1 MARVT
6 REARE
11 ASKFVTSVST
21 LDFDKNQFA
30 SFLVACK
37 PQVKRRVLDLFMAF
51 VDAMSMVLDENLYVD
66 DEEFDLCIQAKRMQ
80 DAMIHFR

>member
-1 MARVT
+1 MPRST
-6 REARE
+6 KEAQ
-11 ASKFVTSVST
+11 AAGKFVASVST

-30 SFLVACK
+30 SFLVGCR

-51 VDAMSMVLDENLYVD
+51 VDALSMKLDENLYTD
-66 DEEFDLCIQAKRMQ
+66 DEDWVLCIDAKRMQ